1 MQKREHSE
9 KRVELKES
17 GEMDV
22 HIDVY
27 RNTVQARFNASWFR
41 FNIVYSGVRP
51 LDEVIKELA
60 KSVSEWRV
68 VYSVKYRAEYKVY
81 EREIYYIAVEFDR
94 RGYERLEV
102 ELLTF
107 EWPDR
112 ERLTSLI
119 SRALATIETY
129 LNSW

>member
-1 MQKREHSE
+1 
-9 KRVELKES
+9 
-17 GEMDV
+17 
-22 HIDVY
+22 
-27 RNTVQARFNASWFR
+27 
-41 FNIVYSGVRP
+41 VRY
-51 LDEVIKELA
+51 K
-60 KSVSEWRV
+60 
-68 VYSVKYRAEYKVY
+68 AEYRIY